1 MGMRLTDVAAG
12 VPVFLLWI
20 ACTPAVDRAA
30 TNDGDA
36 CTQDTACD
44 SRVCEV
50 DGVCRGSS
58 CEKDDGCR
66 EGWTCLRKSGFLGST
81 GTCVPGCDQC
91 PVGRACQN
99 GGTECLTIPVT
110 VEVAI
115 VEPPPGTLSLR
126 VGEPVKLRATL
137 TVTPPEKPVVVKW
150 RVDGLGESAT
160 YEALEATHTFAKA
173 GPYQITVTA
182 IAGTSAVHEASVG
195 VDVK

>member
-1 MGMRLTDVAAG
+1 MRLTDVAAA

-20 ACTPAVDRAA
+20 ACTPPVDRAA
-30 TNDGDA
+30 TNDGEA
-36 CTQDTACD
+36 CTEDTACN

-50 DGVCRGSS
+50 DRVCRGSS

-81 GTCVPGCDQC
+81 TGTCVAGCDRC
-91 PVGRACQN
+91 PAGRGCQD

-126 VGEPVKLRATL
+126 VGEAVKLRATVK
-137 TVTPPEKPVVVKW
+137 VTPPEKPVVVKW
-150 RVDGLGESAT
+150 RVDDGLGGSAT

-173 GPYQITVTA
+173 GPYQIVVTA
-182 IAGTSAVHEASVG
+182 IVGNSAVHEAQLG